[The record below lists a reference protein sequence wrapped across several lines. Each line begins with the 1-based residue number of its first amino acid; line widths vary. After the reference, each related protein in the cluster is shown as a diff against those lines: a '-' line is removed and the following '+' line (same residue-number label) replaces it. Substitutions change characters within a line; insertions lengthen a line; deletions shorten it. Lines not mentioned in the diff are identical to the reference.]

1 MKRTEALCAIVLLA
15 AVPGAALAG
24 LYPGALR
31 GVYAGTDMAAT
42 FTMVAA
48 KNATPSPLPKPQV
61 KPITVPTGGT
71 QVTSTGIV
79 RPAGQGGAV
88 GGANH
93 TLPGQIGGSSFTPK
107 H

>member
-1 MKRTEALCAIVLLA
+1 MKRAEVLCAIVLLA

-31 GVYAGTDMAAT
+31 GVDAAGDMATA
-42 FTMVAA
+42 FTMAAA

-61 KPITVPTGGT
+61 RPITAPNGT
-71 QVTSTGIV
+71 QMAGSGIV
-79 RPAGQGGAV
+79 RPAGPAGAV

-93 TLPGQIGGSSFTPK
+93 NLPGQIGGASFTPK